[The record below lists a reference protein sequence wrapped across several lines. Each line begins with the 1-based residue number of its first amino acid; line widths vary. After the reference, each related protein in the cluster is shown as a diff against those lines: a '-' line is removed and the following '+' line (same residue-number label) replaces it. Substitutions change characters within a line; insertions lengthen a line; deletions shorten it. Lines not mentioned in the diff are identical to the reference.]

1 MTHDDFEFAIEE
13 ALDQLPP
20 PLRAKMEN
28 VEIFVEEFPDR
39 DTLDHFGLD
48 SPYELLGLYQGT
60 PVPERSFFR
69 TIPAPDRIFL
79 YRAPILYNAGDE
91 DAAAVIRSVLIH
103 EVGHH
108 FGFDDVELYRMERE
122 TR

>member
-1 MTHDDFEFAIEE
+1 MIHDDFESAIEE

-39 DTLDHFGLD
+39 DTLDYFGME

-69 TIPAPDRIFL
+69 TIPTPDRIFL
-79 YRAPILYNAGDE
+79 YRAPILYNAGDD
-91 DAAAVIRSVLIH
+91 DAADVIRSVLIH

-108 FGFDDVELYRMERE
+108 FGFDDEELYRMERE

>member
-1 MTHDDFEFAIEE
+1 MTPDDFECAIEE
-13 ALDQLPP
+13 ALDRIPP

-39 DTLDHFGLD
+39 DTMAHFGVE

-69 TIPAPDRIFL
+69 TIPMPDRIFL
-79 YRAPILYNAGDE
+79 YRAPILYNAGDD
-91 DAAAVIRSVLIH
+91 DAAEVIRSVLIH

-108 FGFDDVELYRMERE
+108 FGFEDEELYLMEHESR
-122 TR
+122 